1 MDRSSSLV
9 RTIDAVSVVD
19 QVTVEIRRSIM
30 SGGLAPGQ
38 EFSLRGLAEQL
49 GVSLIPV
56 RESLRRLET
65 EGLVITRRARSAIV
79 APLELSELHD
89 IYRLRR
95 QIEPEIVARSCLL
108 MGASALEDL
117 KALQREHASAVDRDV
132 RHEAH
137 YALHLAMLAP
147 AATAWDLRVIEM
159 LWNSAER
166 YVRFAF
172 RTLEKNPAEPK
183 RRGRAHADLVSAFG
197 KRDPVVM
204 AEAMREHLDNTE
216 NFAVMAIGRRTALD
230 STSNRLVEEPEVR

>member
-1 MDRSSSLV
+1 MPDHSSSLV
-9 RTIDAVSVVD
+9 RPIDAVSVVD

-30 SGGLAPGQ
+30 SGGLEPGQ

-79 APLELSELHD
+79 APLDLKELHD

-95 QIEPEIVARSCLL
+95 QIEPEIAARSCLL
-108 MGASALEDL
+108 ISASALDNL
-117 KALQREHASAVDRDV
+117 QAMQREHAEAADREA

-137 YALHLAMLAP
+137 YAMHLAMLAP
-147 AATAWDLRVIEM
+147 AATAWDMRVIEM
-159 LWNSAER
+159 LWNSSER

-172 RTLEKNPAEPK
+172 RTSEKSPAEPK
-183 RRGRAHADLVSAFG
+183 RRDRAHADLVSAFR
-197 KRDPVVM
+197 KRDPDI
-204 AEAMREHLDNTE
+204 AAAALLDH
-216 NFAVMAIGRRTALD
+216 LD
-230 STSNRLVEEPEVR
+230 STEKFAQTAIGHRPALGATPSGIEEQL